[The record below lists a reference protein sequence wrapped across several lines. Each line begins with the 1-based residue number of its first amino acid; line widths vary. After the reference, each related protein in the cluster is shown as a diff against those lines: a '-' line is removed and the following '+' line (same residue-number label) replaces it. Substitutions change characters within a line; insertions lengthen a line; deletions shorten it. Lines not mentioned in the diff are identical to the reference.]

1 MPSIRF
7 ANVLMEITPRALSYP
22 TMYYHTNQPV
32 RVNPDTH
39 EWFVEGAGTIDF
51 TTYFNSLSTM
61 KLLKYTRATGFHLH
75 LEVKGNACTITQ
87 TKAYRLSSSPE
98 IDPTVFAKVQA
109 SNKWQSI
116 DLDLTVDENMVLAG
130 FQIETTGAIVVRDAY
145 YTLDIDGELT
155 DIELSLDHH
164 LQEGILHYQ
173 EYRTSEE
180 RDSWFRQ
187 RYRQTFPHARH
198 RQRLYSPLQRT

>member
-87 TKAYRLSSSPE
+87 TKAYRLSS
-98 IDPTVFAKVQA
+98 
-109 SNKWQSI
+109 
-116 DLDLTVDENMVLAG
+116 
-130 FQIETTGAIVVRDAY
+130 
-145 YTLDIDGELT
+145 
-155 DIELSLDHH
+155 LSLIH
-164 LQEGILHYQ
+164 I
-173 EYRTSEE
+173 
-180 RDSWFRQ
+180 
-187 RYRQTFPHARH
+187 
-198 RQRLYSPLQRT
+198 

>member
-98 IDPTVFAKVQA
+98 IDPTVFA
-109 SNKWQSI
+109 
-116 DLDLTVDENMVLAG
+116 
-130 FQIETTGAIVVRDAY
+130 
-145 YTLDIDGELT
+145 
-155 DIELSLDHH
+155 LSLIH
-164 LQEGILHYQ
+164 I
-173 EYRTSEE
+173 
-180 RDSWFRQ
+180 
-187 RYRQTFPHARH
+187 
-198 RQRLYSPLQRT
+198 